1 MKMMKIMRGV
11 SGIGKTQHAIGVKGA
26 PVILSADSFFMIPVP
41 RPEGG
46 IKMLYKF
53 DPHALGKAHSQ
64 CVRCCVGAIQSGENI
79 VIDNTNCSLVEI
91 APYYAL
97 GQAYDYDVE
106 IIQIEPNPITF
117 NEGTLK
123 VFADRN
129 KHGVPLETIQSQ
141 FRKIGNEGLPPWWN
155 RRIIYV

>member
-64 CVRCCVGAIQSGENI
+64 CVRCCVGAIQSGEPR
-79 VIDNTNCSLVEI
+79 VEVDM
-91 APYYAL
+91 AAVR
-97 GQAYDYDVE
+97 DS
-106 IIQIEPNPITF
+106 PIT
-117 NEGTLK
+117 LAMPK
-123 VFADRN
+123 
-129 KHGVPLETIQSQ
+129 S
-141 FRKIGNEGLPPWWN
+141 
-155 RRIIYV
+155 RIFTV